1 MRFQPLF
8 LDFMP
13 KFLLKLLLLKALLES
28 LQLELSVFSVN
39 VVCSLL
45 HKNPQRRGGSCAAG
59 GQRAIGGKSDA
70 LKSLER
76 QLGNEADRS

>member
-1 MRFQPLF
+1 MHTFLKDLF
-8 LDFMP
+8 
-13 KFLLKLLLLKALLES
+13 KLLLLKALLEL

-39 VVCSLL
+39 VVGSLL
-45 HKNPQRRGGSCAAG
+45 HKRRGGCGAAG
-59 GQRAIGGKSDA
+59 GQRAIEGESDA